1 MITVISYMK
10 VIPPGNKNPA
20 KPMIIR
26 NFIEG
31 VNRCGDKGLVTSSRN
46 IIEADVAVIQGF
58 VHKSSKNTPHLIL
71 RKNIFENQIRK
82 GKRCIIVDSSL
93 FLWKDP
99 AQLKG
104 YLRYGYDGIFPGT
117 AEYCNVHPDPERW
130 KKISQDLDIELKPW
144 KLNQKEGHILL
155 CCQRDGG
162 WSMDGKGVQDWL
174 KEVITQIRMYS
185 KRSILIRFH
194 PGDKNTTTHR
204 HVLAQWM
211 KSDPSTFSD
220 IFISK
225 TKSLQEDFHTAHSLV
240 GHNSSPTCASVIEGI
255 PTFLTD
261 ASRAQASTVAHHQLS
276 EIEDHKSFDRQLFV
290 ERLAQMHWTLEEV
303 KSGQCW
309 LHMRKWATKS
319 ASSTS
324 QPA

>member
-71 RKNIFENQIRK
+71 RKNIFENQIRR

-130 KKISQDLDIELKPW
+130 KKISKDLDI
-144 KLNQKEGHILL
+144 
-155 CCQRDGG
+155 
-162 WSMDGKGVQDWL
+162 
-174 KEVITQIRMYS
+174 
-185 KRSILIRFH
+185 
-194 PGDKNTTTHR
+194 
-204 HVLAQWM
+204 
-211 KSDPSTFSD
+211 
-220 IFISK
+220 
-225 TKSLQEDFHTAHSLV
+225 
-240 GHNSSPTCASVIEGI
+240 
-255 PTFLTD
+255 
-261 ASRAQASTVAHHQLS
+261 
-276 EIEDHKSFDRQLFV
+276 
-290 ERLAQMHWTLEEV
+290 
-303 KSGQCW
+303 
-309 LHMRKWATKS
+309 
-319 ASSTS
+319 
-324 QPA
+324 